1 MSHNIGSAISRLAAN
16 WGLRGGAQSTATA
29 GASSDSSP
37 ARSAKQGP
45 ATGQPVATRPAIE
58 TPMPALLLRGR
69 NCRDLTGSGQSKR
82 LSAQAAMGQ
91 FQAHARHQSQGRV
104 LRDLARSVCVSLGG
118 RKMSDAN
125 VAWALREAA
134 THQARMVGGAVFS
147 DGRADAAAVTNFL
160 TVLIDVKADKTTGRL
175 SLEDVA
181 GIHLAIVKEVK
192 DPDLRKRCLNLLS
205 DQGGW
210 KQPGSSSPA
219 KSRLT
224 LEVEQYIRNSDQWP
238 RTAMD
243 RLDSVALMQGGTI
256 TREDQALALK
266 TLSDHH
272 ANEVKFGGPDRA
284 EKATEKTK
292 TVLSVMLK
300 ALVPPGRPPDVTLA
314 STRELDALVREL
326 INDPQLASDCC
337 AIIAKRASW
346 AEPASAPL
354 TDEASVSLKL
364 LSHPEQQEAAPPSTA
379 VTPRG
384 TASDIASLPPPPP
397 QEPDTLLP
405 TAGRPLEMQEA
416 PPPPED
422 PLDKFPDPPTEE
434 SALPPAPL
442 PSQDGWQG
450 PAWNSSPPNRR
461 PEPK

>member
-58 TPMPALLLRGR
+58 TPMPAPLLRGR

-147 DGRADAAAVTNFL
+147 DGTADAAAVTNFL

-354 TDEASVSLKL
+354 T
-364 LSHPEQQEAAPPSTA
+364 AAPPSTA
-379 VTPRG
+379 VAPRG
-384 TASDIASLPPPPP
+384 TASDIAPLPPPPP
-397 QEPDTLLP
+397 REPGTLLP
-405 TAGRPLEMQEA
+405 TAGQSLELQEA

-422 PLDKFPDPPTEE
+422 PLDKFPDPPSEE
-434 SALPPAPL
+434 SALPPASL
-442 PSQDGWQG
+442 PRQDGWQG
-450 PAWNSSPPNRR
+450 PAWNNSLPSGR
-461 PEPK
+461 PGPK